1 MLVFPNAKINI
12 GLNIIEK
19 RADGFHNIESCFYP
33 VGWADALE
41 ITLAEQL
48 SFHSDGITIPGNES
62 DNLCLRAYQ
71 ILLADY
77 DLPPVSIHLLK
88 AIPIGAGLGGGSSDA
103 AFVITALNQ
112 QFDLKISSEKQLG
125 YARRLGSDCAFFIV
139 NKPVYCYDK
148 GDHFVDIDLNLAG
161 KWIILVNPGIHIS
174 TAEAYAG
181 VKPKLSGNDLR
192 NLLEEPISMW
202 KNGVKNDFEAALFI
216 KYPLLK
222 SIKES
227 LYEYG
232 ADYAA
237 MSGSGSTLY
246 GIFDKEIDL
255 SAYFQRY
262 KIWQGFLR

>member
-12 GLNIIEK
+12 GLNIVEK
-19 RADGFHNIESCFYP
+19 RSDGFHNIESCFYP
-33 VGWADALE
+33 VGWSDALE

-48 SFHSDGITIPGNES
+48 SFHSDGIVIPGNEA
-62 DNLCLRAYQ
+62 DNLCLKAYQ
-71 ILLADY
+71 ILAADF

-103 AFVITALNQ
+103 AFVITALSQ
-112 QFDLKISSEKQLG
+112 QFDLKISLEKQLG

-161 KWIILVNPGIHIS
+161 KWIVLVNPGIHIS

-181 VKPKLSGNDLR
+181 VKPELSGNDLR
-192 NLLEEPISMW
+192 NLLKEPISMW
-202 KNGVKNDFEAALFI
+202 KNEVKNDFEAALFI

-222 SIKES
+222 IIKES

-232 ADYAA
+232 SDYAA

-246 GIFDKEIDL
+246 GIFEKEIDL

-262 KIWQGFLR
+262 KIWQGLLR